1 MFGLRLCFQ
10 GSAALFPPGPLP
22 PLPADPH
29 FHAALF
35 HPLSEDRK
43 LPMTR
48 ESI

>member
-1 MFGLRLCFQ
+1 MPGLRLFLQ
-10 GSAALFPPGPLP
+10 GSAALFPPGSLP

-29 FHAALF
+29 VHAALF
-35 HPLSEDRK
+35 HPLSEDGK